1 MKMKPVKIVA
11 TIGPATHTEENLYE
25 LAKAG
30 VDVFR
35 INFSHA
41 TPEEATDRI
50 TWIRNAEKKLGRP
63 LAVMGDLPGPKIR
76 ISNVKPDTILEK
88 GQKFVVSKNI
98 QVGDKN
104 GCGVNQP
111 SILDNISEG
120 AEVYIDDGTIK
131 LVVDKKIDDG
141 IETTVAVGGLLK
153 PRKGFSAEGL
163 TLALHEVT
171 DQDKKAIEL
180 IVALKADA
188 IAVSFV
194 QTAQDVKNVRDL
206 LPNDSRIML
215 IAKMETAKCVENAE
229 EIVEEADGIM
239 VARGDLGLSIPIA
252 KVPLIQKKL
261 IDLCVRNAKPVI
273 TATQM
278 LESMVSKPIPTRAEV
293 ADVANAIL
301 DRSDAIMLSAETAE
315 GKFPVDTVE
324 MMVKIIEEVVGSV
337 SVYEYKE
344 RKTISNAITDSVG
357 TIGDLI
363 DGKLIIA
370 FTDSGKTARKISR
383 HRHPQAIIAL
393 SPSNSTIRR
402 LNFSWG
408 VHPQKIEN
416 INNFE
421 EMLAEAKKI
430 AKNNPV
436 EPLVEGDKYV
446 ISAGMP
452 FGETGTTN
460 MILVQKVKN

>member
-1 MKMKPVKIVA
+1 MKKKPVKIVA
-11 TIGPATHTEENLYE
+11 TLGPATQSEEAIYN

-41 TPEEATDRI
+41 TTEEATDRFS
-50 TWIRNAEKKLGRP
+50 WIRNVEKKLGRP
-63 LAVMGDLPGPKIR
+63 LAIMGDLPGPKIR

-88 GQKFVVSKNI
+88 GQKFIVSKKI
-98 QVGDKN
+98 EMGDEH
-104 GCGVNQP
+104 GCGVNRP
-111 SILDNISEG
+111 SVLDNLSKG
-120 AEVYIDDGTIK
+120 AEVFIDDGTIK
-131 LVVDKKIDDG
+131 LIVEKKIDDG
-141 IETTVAVGGLLK
+141 VETTVAVGGLLK

-163 TLALHEVT
+163 SLALNEVT
-171 DQDKKAIEL
+171 EQDKRAIEL

-194 QTAQDVKNVRDL
+194 QNAQDIKNIRDL
-206 LPNDSRIML
+206 LPSDSRIML

-252 KVPLIQKKL
+252 KVPLIQKRL

-293 ADVANAIL
+293 TDVANAIL
-301 DRSDAIMLSAETAE
+301 DRTDAIMLSAETAE
-315 GKFPVDTVE
+315 GKFPVDAVE
-324 MMVKIIEEVVGSV
+324 TMVKIIDEVVGSV
-337 SVYEYKE
+337 AVYEYKE

-357 TIGDLI
+357 SIGDLI

-370 FTDSGKTARKISR
+370 FTETGRTARRISR
-383 HRHPQAIIAL
+383 HRHQLPIIAV
-393 SPSNSTIRR
+393 SPKASTIRR
-402 LNFSWG
+402 LNFTWG
-408 VHPQKIEN
+408 VYPQIIEVVS
-416 INNFE
+416 NFE
-421 EMLAEAKKI
+421 EMLEEAREL
-430 AKNNPV
+430 AKNNTV
-436 EPLVEGDKYV
+436 EPLATGDKYV

-460 MILVQKVKN
+460 MILVQKV